1 MTKFEWVPREPVQAV
16 QWKLD
21 NMGDIQEFLGSLPD
35 LVEPGFSGAHVDQ
48 ETLTLIGYRCIN
60 GEVLYVS
67 KDHWIIFTFSDMHD
81 DFRLT
86 TLSDELFNEY
96 FARPEAEEPC
106 NYSEDRS
113 GY

>member
-1 MTKFEWVPREPVQAV
+1 MFKFEYAPRTPIQAV

-21 NMGDIQEFLGSLPD
+21 NIEEIQAFLGSLPE
-35 LVEPGFSGAHVDQ
+35 LVEPGFSGTRIDQ

-67 KDHWIIFTFSDMHD
+67 KDHWLVFTFSCMYD

-86 TLSDELFNEY
+86 TLSTELFNEY
-96 FARPEAEEPC
+96 FARPEAAAPY
-106 NYSEDRS
+106 NFSEDRS